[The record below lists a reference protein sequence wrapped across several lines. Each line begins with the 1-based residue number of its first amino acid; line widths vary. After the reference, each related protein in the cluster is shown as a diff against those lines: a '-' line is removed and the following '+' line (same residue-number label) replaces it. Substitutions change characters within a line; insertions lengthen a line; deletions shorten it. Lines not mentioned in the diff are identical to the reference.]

1 MAQSFQIFHDTYIG
15 TGHDVDGY
23 YGAQCW
29 DGYAF
34 YDQWLGYT
42 PIHCTVTGGA
52 RDLWEQRY
60 SNGMLNNHDIVTGQ
74 LQNGDIGVWGADQG
88 GGYGHVAMY
97 YNGGWMGQN
106 QGGASYPGGGAVF
119 SDLYN
124 YLPSPMGVFR
134 PKCYSGGSGGTKKVL
149 ELDLKNGIVV
159 GARWIDVE
167 I

>member
-34 YDQWLGYT
+34 YDQWLGYS
-42 PIHCTVTGGA
+42 PIHCTASGGA

-124 YLPSPMGVFR
+124 YLPYPMGAFR

>member
-1 MAQSFQIFHDTYIG
+1 MAQSFQIFVDTYNG

-34 YDQWLGYT
+34 YDQWLGYS
-42 PIHCTVTGGA
+42 PIHCTATGGA
-52 RDLWEQRY
+52 RDLWEQRN
-60 SNGMLNNHDIVTGQ
+60 SNGILNNHDIVTGNP
-74 LQNGDIGVWGADQG
+74 QNGDIGVWTNAYG

-97 YNGGWMGQN
+97 YNGQWMGQN
-106 QGGASYPGGGAVF
+106 QGGAAYPGGGAVF
-119 SDLYN
+119 NIVSLSWPDGGL
-124 YLPSPMGVFR
+124 LR

-149 ELDLKNGIVV
+149 ELDLKNGIVI
-159 GARWIDVE
+159 GARWVEVE